1 MRTKEY
7 TVTGFALD
15 RDGLVVSANPIA
27 GTPMTLL
34 AAAASLSPPRE
45 VAIYS
50 AADQTAVSFVVVG
63 TDRNGVSI
71 TETITG
77 PGAGLTVRGRL
88 VYGSVTSI
96 TPSAS
101 PGTATEV
108 GWVAR
113 TVTPWVICSLWT
125 GKEGTQVGAAR
136 VSVIELTGAADGD
149 VEVTYDF
156 PGGYPNGIIKGV
168 TATTPPKV
176 DETVAVTPLTPVTA
190 QGIMCRFVLTTGAGT
205 GATVRFA
212 RPG

>member
-1 MRTKEY
+1 MRTKQY

-15 RDGLVVSANPIA
+15 RDGLVASANPVA

-34 AAAASLSPPRE
+34 AAAAALSPPRE

-63 TDRNGVSI
+63 LDRNGMLI

-77 PGAGLTVRGRL
+77 PGAGLTVRGQL
-88 VYGSVTSI
+88 VYSVVSSI

-113 TVTPWVICSLWT
+113 TVTPWVITALKTGADGHSLAT
-125 GKEGTQVGAAR
+125 CK
-136 VSVIELTGAADGD
+136 VSVIDLVGAGDGD

-156 PGGYPNGIIKGV
+156 PGGYVNGVIRGD
-168 TATTPPKV
+168 TPPVPPKI
-176 DETVAVTPLTPVTA
+176 DETIAVTPLTPVSA
-190 QGIMCRFVLTTGAGT
+190 QGIMCRFVLTSGAAT

>member
-7 TVTGFALD
+7 VVTGFALD
-15 RDGLVVSANPIA
+15 RDGLVASANPVA

-34 AAAASLSPPRE
+34 AAAAALSPPRE

-50 AADQTAVSFVVVG
+50 ASDQSAVSFVVVG
-63 TDRNGVSI
+63 KDRNGV
-71 TETITG
+71 TVGETITG
-77 PGAGLTVRGRL
+77 PGAGATVVGKLTYSV
-88 VYGSVTSI
+88 VTSI

-113 TVTPWVICSLWT
+113 TTTPWVICGANT
-125 GKEGTQVGAAR
+125 GFDVLSACR
-136 VSVIELTGAADGD
+136 VSVIDLVGAGDGS

-156 PGGYPNGIIKGV
+156 PGGYVNGIIRGD
-168 TATTPPKV
+168 TPAVPPRI
-176 DETVAVTPLTPVTA
+176 DETIAVTPLTPVTA
-190 QGIMCRFVLTTGAGT
+190 QGIMCRFVLTSGAAT
-205 GATVRFA
+205 GATARFA